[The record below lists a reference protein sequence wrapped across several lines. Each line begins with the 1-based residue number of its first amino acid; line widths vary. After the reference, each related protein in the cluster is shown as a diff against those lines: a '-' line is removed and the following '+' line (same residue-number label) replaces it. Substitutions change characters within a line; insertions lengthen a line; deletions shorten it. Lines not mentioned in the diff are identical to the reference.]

1 MGTQPRVLLAK
12 GLSFRLIP
20 TSTCF
25 YNSFA
30 HNLFP
35 VALWPILS
43 ATTENLCHHWAPLRW
58 HIALH
63 PFQMRMI
70 MHKGRQNTGD
80 LQARAICLWTH
91 THTKHNGGR
100 GYSGLGMPPHTQP
113 SLFPL
118 TFSAPLWASD
128 KLGLKWGL
136 ETENPMRVPG
146 CAPREKTLP
155 GV

>member
-1 MGTQPRVLLAK
+1 MWEPSQGFCWLMGWVLGWTHFTTALPTTYSLLRL
-12 GLSFRLIP
+12 GL
-20 TSTCF
+20 F
-25 YNSFA
+25 Y
-30 HNLFP
+30 
-35 VALWPILS
+35 V
-43 ATTENLCHHWAPLRW
+43 CHHWKPLPPLSSIKVTYSSASLSNENDYAQREAEHW
-58 HIALH
+58 RLAGKGN
-63 PFQMRMI
+63 PFV
-70 MHKGRQNTGD
+70 N
-80 LQARAICLWTH
+80 TH
-91 THTKHNGGR
+91 THKTQWGKGVQWPW
-100 GYSGLGMPPHTQP
+100 YATTHTQP